1 MLPLS
6 YNRRKALM
14 KSLNY
19 DAKRISM
26 MYAQILFRRYD
37 KNIFNRYPVSHYV
50 VRFDHKCGDFVEF
63 SWKTKIGDIILKVI
77 RTNKNRYFIYEKN
90 ILSDMFY
97 RFMVFILSIVGK

>member
-6 YNRRKALM
+6 YNRRKTLM

-19 DAKRISM
+19 DAKKISM

-50 VRFDHKCGDFVEF
+50 VRFDYKYGDFVEF
-63 SWKTKIGDIILKVI
+63 SWKTKLGDIILKVM
-77 RTNKNRYFIYEKN
+77 RTNKNKYFIFKKN
-90 ILSDMFY
+90 ILSDLFY
-97 RFMVFILSIVGK
+97 RFLIFILNIFGK